1 MSDELQAAL
10 SRSDSIGWDAFYFGA
25 VAYQWGQIQEEY
37 IREYDKL
44 TSRFAWMIMIV
55 RKVWNLQ
62 RRMWGH
68 RNKFVHKG
76 SRSLHEYGLEAV
88 NDALQCEFAIG
99 RDELLAKDV
108 GLFHG
113 YLIKLVDKNASSK
126 LQWLYSIWIPQ
137 G

>member
-1 MSDELQAAL
+1 
-10 SRSDSIGWDAFYFGA
+10 
-25 VAYQWGQIQEEY
+25 
-37 IREYDKL
+37 
-44 TSRFAWMIMIV
+44 MIV

-76 SRSLHEYGLEAV
+76 GRSLHEYGLEAV

-99 RDELLAKDV
+99 RDELLAKYI